1 MAGDIPKLAAPK
13 ALEAFMGTVG
23 DVDVLVFRFPIE
35 NDRLPQGLSASE
47 RAVILGAL
55 AGKSNAEIART
66 RKSAARTVANQ
77 MASAFRKL
85 GVSSRGEL
93 AARMLHGSSREM
105 GGRP

>member
-1 MAGDIPKLAAPK
+1 MAGDIPKFAAPA
-13 ALEAFMGTVG
+13 ALEAFTGTIA

-35 NDRLPQGLSASE
+35 DDRLPQGLSASE
-47 RAVILGAL
+47 RAVVLGAL

-93 AARMLHGSSREM
+93 VAWVLHTPWRETN
-105 GGRP
+105 GRP